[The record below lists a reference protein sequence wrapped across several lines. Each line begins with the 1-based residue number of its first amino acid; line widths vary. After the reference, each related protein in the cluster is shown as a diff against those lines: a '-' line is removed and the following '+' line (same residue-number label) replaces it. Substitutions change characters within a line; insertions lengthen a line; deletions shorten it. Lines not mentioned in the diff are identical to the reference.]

1 MKKVFASALM
11 FMILFLSAQV
21 EAISYKDSTFAI
33 ETINQKLREWKCT
46 PLRIQYG
53 GDELNNAEN
62 IAYMNE
68 LAEGRGFEKNFS
80 ACMVFFT
87 DFRSPKDD
95 GSISAWNY
103 DSDYKNYSW
112 YFGFYSDRTWKLLT
126 WGY

>member
-1 MKKVFASALM
+1 MKRFFAMLIVLLIM
-11 FMILFLSAQV
+11 TAQV
-21 EAISYKDSTFAI
+21 EAISYEDSTFAI
-33 ETINQKLREWKCT
+33 DTINQKLREWKCT

-68 LAEGRGFEKNFS
+68 LAEGHGFEKKFT
-80 ACMVFFT
+80 ACMVFYT
-87 DFRSPKDD
+87 DFQSPPDD
-95 GSISAWNY
+95 GKISAWNY

-112 YFGFYSDRTWKLLT
+112 YFGLYEDGEWKLMT